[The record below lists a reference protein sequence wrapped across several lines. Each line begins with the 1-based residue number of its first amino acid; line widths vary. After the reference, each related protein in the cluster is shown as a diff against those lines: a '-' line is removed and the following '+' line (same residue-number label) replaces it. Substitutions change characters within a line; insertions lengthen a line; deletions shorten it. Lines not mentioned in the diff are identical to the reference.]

1 MILLPNIV
9 VVVSVVCIAMSRSSK
24 LSRILLAYRDLFA
37 GSGKEAT
44 TARRTAIISEPTVTK
59 AALAPSIH
67 RAAKSEQSTS
77 REESPKKQTADTSA
91 SEYCHLD
98 DLELP
103 GSIHLWS
110 MITASSYSMIE
121 HFVKHYRKVGVPLDN
136 MSFLVHHDN
145 ENEKRNVL
153 SILEEVGIGTD
164 KISFVDQYHSDIKRD
179 AVNKHIESL
188 SKDAWLVY
196 PELDELFHFPCLS
209 GGPDTFRSFCGTMVD
224 RFATTK
230 PGIAI
235 PPIAAMSEQSIA
247 QQYPKCRQA
256 RGDAGIIFNANGS
269 KNLLFPVQVET
280 SNTAKYRARFS
291 SSHSL
296 WYMPLSTEAR
306 RKSDESDPQ
315 YDFKA
320 VCELDRGAIDHYSWS
335 EEQVDLAYK
344 RLVLYS
350 NTAEKEK
357 DKKLREQ
364 NEKRMEVY
372 KEMLI
377 MMERNAD
384 AKTWSLKENW
394 AKAVNDHKA
403 LCPKTAKK
411 GEGKMKTSVDRL
423 NGEPVHVVFSANA
436 DSVNGV
442 EASIR
447 SIRQHSSGPVEF
459 YFIGDVPLPNMPEV
473 TFFNLTEIV
482 EKYAIEDFMNREV
495 PRKDHRKDTINVY
508 YSNYARFAIDQLL
521 INQKKA
527 MYLDVDSLVFCDVYS
542 LINNVLNDENDTRAV
557 AAVPR
562 TSISWHEF
570 DGVEHVI
577 RGLTEKGAAEF
588 PSVSKSFN
596 AGIYIM
602 HLDKWR
608 SQNLTEKMRQ
618 IALKN
623 REEGWYWLGSQPP
636 LNLVIG
642 DQFEDLGEEWNRS
655 TDESKYRK
663 ARNVLVDA
671 PKDKGICMLH
681 YKGGRK
687 PWNGEASKHPQTLW
701 NRYGNIAKK

>member
-9 VVVSVVCIAMSRSSK
+9 VAVAVVCIALSSHV
-24 LSRILLAYRDLFA
+24 SRILLAYRDIA
-37 GSGKEAT
+37 GSRNEAT
-44 TARRTAIISEPTVTK
+44 TARRTATPEADVTMTSS
-59 AALAPSIH
+59 AASIR
-67 RAAKSEQSTS
+67 RAVKSEGSIS
-77 REESPKKQTADTSA
+77 REESPKKQATNTPA

-110 MITASSYSMIE
+110 MIAASSSSMIE
-121 HFVKHYRKVGVPLDN
+121 HFVKHYRRVGVSSEN

-145 ENEKRNVL
+145 ENEKENVE
-153 SILEEVGIGTD
+153 SILEEIGIGTD
-164 KISFVDQYHSDIKRD
+164 KISFIDQYHSNIKRD
-179 AVNKHIESL
+179 AVNEHIESL
-188 SKDAWLVY
+188 PKDAWLVY
-196 PELDELFHFPCLS
+196 PDLDELFHFPCVS
-209 GGPDTFRSFCGTMVD
+209 GGPDTFRSFCGTLVD

-235 PPIAAMSEQSIA
+235 PPIAAMSEQSIS
-247 QQYPKCRQA
+247 QQYPKCRQT
-256 RGDAGIIFNANGS
+256 RGGGGFFFNADGT
-269 KNLLFPVQVET
+269 KMLLFPVQVET

-291 SSHSL
+291 NSHSL
-296 WYMPLSTEAR
+296 WYMSLSTEAR
-306 RKSDESDPQ
+306 RKSDEYDPQ

-320 VCELDRGAIDHYSWS
+320 MCELDRGAIDHYSWS

-344 RLVLYS
+344 KLVLYS
-350 NTAEKEK
+350 NAAEKGK
-357 DKKLREQ
+357 DKKLRKQ

-384 AKTWSLKENW
+384 AKSWSLKENW
-394 AKAVNDHKA
+394 AKAVNDYKVS
-403 LCPKTAKK
+403 CPKTAKK

-447 SIRQHSSGPVEF
+447 SIREHSSGPVEF
-459 YFIGDVPLPNMPEV
+459 YFIGDVPLPNMPDV
-473 TFFNLTEIV
+473 TFFNLTEVV
-482 EKYAIEDFMNREV
+482 EKYAIEEFMNRSI
-495 PRKDHRKDTINVY
+495 PRKDNRKDTINVY

-521 INQKKA
+521 INQKKV

-542 LINNVLNDENDTRAV
+542 LINNVLNDEDDTRAV

-562 TSISWHEF
+562 TSFSKK

-588 PSVSKSFN
+588 PSGSKSFN

-618 IALKN
+618 IALRN

-636 LNLVIG
+636 LNLAIG

-655 TDESKYRK
+655 TETEKYTR
-663 ARNVLVDA
+663 ARNILVDV

-701 NRYGNIAKK
+701 KRYGHIVKK